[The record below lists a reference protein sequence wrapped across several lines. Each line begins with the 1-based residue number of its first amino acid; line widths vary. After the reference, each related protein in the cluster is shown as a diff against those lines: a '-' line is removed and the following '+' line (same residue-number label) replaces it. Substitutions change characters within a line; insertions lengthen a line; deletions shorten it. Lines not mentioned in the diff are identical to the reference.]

1 MLINYLKYVRK
12 LKGLESMA
20 VPKSGVRVVK
30 SSGDIEIFEPNV
42 IGRDCIEAG
51 IDFYTSAE
59 VASEV
64 AKRIYDRIST
74 KDIQAIMLEILYKKH
89 PEAAERYKRFHSVQ
103 VRTSRNTI
111 ENFDRKKITASLVRE
126 TRLPKELAETIA
138 RESEAELRKLKL
150 DFVSAPLI
158 REVVNVKLLEHGF
171 EDARADYTRL
181 GMPVYDATQI
191 IEVGSKEN
199 AALQNPEELHALMA
213 GTIFREYALLKIL
226 PLHLA
231 DAHMRG
237 EIHIHDLDYF
247 ATRPCSA
254 RHDLRLLLKNG
265 LKIGT
270 VKAAPAKSPEMAVLQ
285 AAKFLEVASTNLSR
299 EQSFD
304 FFNVYL
310 APYMQVEHERIKQI
324 AQIYIHESQ
333 SVLRGNQEIFLE
345 YGCPKSLSGT
355 AAVLPGGEVK
365 KSVTYSNFEEEARNF
380 AKALAEI
387 YLEGDHAGKPFYN
400 PRTYYALRTENKEG
414 YEEFLLLV
422 HKIAA
427 KFGTPYFLNLHSYP
441 ESNEKGSLQ
450 IVTLNLPRIAY
461 EAGGDEGKFYEILD
475 ERLNMAREV
484 IMIKRD
490 VIKHRMEQGLL
501 PFLTQEFE
509 GEEYYRLD
517 EVAHS
522 IGYVGAGEMVKAHT
536 GREIHESED
545 ALKFGLKVIKYIYE
559 TTQKWS
565 QDSGLNW
572 VITQAQSESAASRL
586 AKSDYGKFG
595 KKVVLR
601 RVGKDLRYEFSH
613 VRSDADIAVQQ
624 KLKLEGA
631 FHAFTSCA
639 IANIAVKDFK
649 PETLLDLSRQIVNTP
664 IRAWTYREVE

>member
-1 MLINYLKYVRK
+1 M
-12 LKGLESMA
+12 STQ
-20 VPKSGVRVVK
+20 KSGVRIVK
-30 SSGDIEIFEPNV
+30 SSGDTEIFEPNV
-42 IGRDCIEAG
+42 ISRDCIEAG

-64 AKRIYDRIST
+64 SKRVYDGIST
-74 KDIQAIMLEILYKKH
+74 KDIQAIMLEILYKRH
-89 PEAAERYKRFHSVQ
+89 PEAAERYKRFHGVQ

-138 RESEAELRKLKL
+138 RESEAELRRLKL

-171 EDARADYTRL
+171 EEARADYTRL

-191 IEVGSKEN
+191 IEVGSKEK
-199 AALQNPEELHALMA
+199 LQNPESLHALMA
-213 GTIFREYALLKIL
+213 GNIFKEYALLKIL

-237 EIHIHDLDYF
+237 EIHVHDLEYF
-247 ATRPCSA
+247 VTRPCSA
-254 RHDLRLLLKNG
+254 RHDLRRLLKNG
-265 LKIGT
+265 LEIGT
-270 VKAAPAKSPEMAVLQ
+270 IKAAPAKSAEMAVLQ
-285 AAKFLEVASTNLSR
+285 AAKFLEGVSTNFSR

-310 APYMQVEHERIKQI
+310 APYMRGLEYEHIKQI

-345 YGCPKSLSGT
+345 YGCPKSLSEVN
-355 AAVLPGGEVK
+355 AVLPGGEFK
-365 KSVTYSNFEEEARNF
+365 KGITYSNFEEEARAF
-380 AKALAEI
+380 GRALTEV
-387 YLEGDHAGKPFYN
+387 YFEGDNAGNSFPL
-400 PRTYYALRTENKEG
+400 PRPYYKLRRGDENKEG

-427 KFGTPYFLNLHSYP
+427 KFGAAYLLNLHSYSD
-441 ESNEKGSLQ
+441 SNEKGSLQ

-461 EAGGDEGKFYEILD
+461 EASGDEGKFYEILD
-475 ERLNMAREV
+475 ERLNMTREA

-490 VIKHRMEQGLL
+490 VIKHRMEQNLL

-517 EVAHS
+517 DASHS
-522 IGYVGAGEMVKAHT
+522 IGYLGAGEMVKAHT
-536 GREIHESED
+536 GREMYESEN
-545 ALKFGLKVIKYIYE
+545 ALNFGLRVIKYIYE

-565 QDSGLNW
+565 HDTGLNW
-572 VITQAQSESAASRL
+572 AVTQVRSESAASRL
-586 AKSDYGKFG
+586 AKSDYGKFSE
-595 KKVVLR
+595 KAVLR

-613 VRSDADIAVQQ
+613 VRSDADVAMQR
-624 KLKLEGA
+624 KLQLEGA
-631 FHAFTSCA
+631 FHAFNSGA
-639 IANIAVKDFK
+639 LADIAVKDFK
-649 PETLLDLSRQIVNTP
+649 PKTLLDLSKQIVNTP
-664 IRAWTYREVE
+664 IRAWTYKEVK

>member
-1 MLINYLKYVRK
+1 M
-12 LKGLESMA
+12 S
-20 VPKSGVRVVK
+20 VPKSGVRIVK
-30 SSGDIEIFEPNV
+30 SSGDTEIFEPNV
-42 IGRDCIEAG
+42 ISRDCIEAG

-64 AKRIYDRIST
+64 AKRTRDGMST
-74 KDIQAIMLEILYKKH
+74 KEIQGIMLEILQKKH

-103 VRTSRNTI
+103 VRTSKNTI

-171 EDARADYTRL
+171 EEARADYTRL

-199 AALQNPEELHALMA
+199 EALQNPEELHALMA

-247 ATRPCSA
+247 VTRPCSA

-265 LKIGT
+265 FDIGM
-270 VKAAPAKSPEMAVLQ
+270 VKVSPAKSAEAAVLQ
-285 AAKFLEVASTNLSR
+285 AAKFLEVASANFSR

-310 APYMQVEHERIKQI
+310 APYMQGLEYERIKNI
-324 AQIYIHESQ
+324 AQIYVHESQ
-333 SVLRGNQEIFLE
+333 SILRGSQEIFLE
-345 YGCPKSLSGT
+345 YGCPESLRNT
-355 AAVLPGGEVK
+355 IAVLPGGEVK
-365 KSVTYSNFEEEARNF
+365 KSVTYSDFEEGARNF
-380 AKALAEI
+380 ARALAEI
-387 YLEGDHAGKPFYN
+387 YLEGDRAGKPFYN
-400 PRTYYALRTENKEG
+400 PRTFYVLRKENKEG
-414 YEEFLLLV
+414 YEEFLLLT

-441 ESNEKGSLQ
+441 DSKEKGSLQ
-450 IVTLNLPRIAY
+450 IVTINLPRVAY
-461 EAGGDEGKFYEILD
+461 EANGNDTKFYEILD
-475 ERLNMAREV
+475 ERLNMAREA

-501 PFLTQEFE
+501 PFLTQKFE
-509 GEEYYRLD
+509 AGFLD
-517 EVAHS
+517 DASHS
-522 IGYVGAGEMVKAHT
+522 IGYLGAGETAKAHT
-536 GREIHESED
+536 GSEIHESED
-545 ALKFGLKVIKYIYE
+545 AFKFGLKVIKYIYE

-565 QDSGLNW
+565 HDSGLSW
-572 VITQAQSESAASRL
+572 AVTQAQSESAASRL
-586 AKSDYGKFG
+586 AKADYGKFSG
-595 KKVVLR
+595 KAVLR

-613 VRSDADIAVQQ
+613 VRSDADIAMQQ

-639 IANIAVKDFK
+639 IANIAVKDFRL
-649 PETLLDLSRQIVNTP
+649 ENLLELSRQVVNTP
-664 IRAWTYREVE
+664 IRACTYREVE

>member
-1 MLINYLKYVRK
+1 M
-12 LKGLESMA
+12 S
-20 VPKSGVRVVK
+20 VPKSGVRIVK
-30 SSGDIEIFEPNV
+30 SSGDTEIFEPNV
-42 IGRDCIEAG
+42 ISRDCIEAG

-64 AKRIYDRIST
+64 AKRIRDGIST
-74 KDIQAIMLEILYKKH
+74 KEIQAMMLEILHKKH
-89 PEAAERYKRFHSVQ
+89 PEAAERYKRFHGVQ

-138 RESEAELRKLKL
+138 RESDAELRKLKL

-158 REVVNVKLLEHGF
+158 REIVNVKLLEHGF
-171 EDARADYTRL
+171 EEARADYTRL

-199 AALQNPEELHALMA
+199 EALQNPEELHALMA
-213 GTIFREYALLKIL
+213 GNIFREYALLKIL

-247 ATRPCSA
+247 VTRPCSA

-265 LKIGT
+265 FDIGM
-270 VKAAPAKSPEMAVLQ
+270 VKVSPAKSAEAAVLQ
-285 AAKFLEVASTNLSR
+285 AAKFLEVVSTNFSR

-310 APYMQVEHERIKQI
+310 APYMQGLGYERIKQI
-324 AQIYIHESQ
+324 AQIYVHESQ
-333 SVLRGNQEIFLE
+333 SILRGSQEIFLE
-345 YGCPKSLSGT
+345 YGCPESLRNT
-355 AAVLPGGEVK
+355 IAVLPGGEVK

-387 YLEGDHAGKPFYN
+387 YLDGDRAGKPFYN
-400 PRTYYALRTENKEG
+400 PRTFYVLRKENKEG
-414 YEEFLLLV
+414 YDEFLLLV

-441 ESNEKGSLQ
+441 DSKEKGSLQ
-450 IVTLNLPRIAY
+450 IVTINLPRVAY
-461 EAGGDEGKFYEILD
+461 EANGNDTRFYEILD
-475 ERLNMAREV
+475 ERLNMAREA

-490 VIKHRMEQGLL
+490 VIKHRMEQNLL
-501 PFLTQEFE
+501 PFLTQKFE
-509 GEEYYRLD
+509 GGEYYSLD
-517 EVAHS
+517 DASHS
-522 IGYVGAGEMVKAHT
+522 IGYLGAGETAKAHT
-536 GREIHESED
+536 GSEIHESED
-545 ALKFGLKVIKYIYE
+545 ALKFGLKVVKYIYE

-565 QDSGLNW
+565 HDSGLSW
-572 VITQAQSESAASRL
+572 TVTQAQSESAASRL
-586 AKSDYGKFG
+586 ARADYGKFSE
-595 KKVVLR
+595 KAVLR

-613 VRSDADIAVQQ
+613 VRSDADIAMQQ
-624 KLKLEGA
+624 RLKLEGA

-639 IANIAVKDFK
+639 IANIAVKDFRL
-649 PETLLDLSRQIVNTP
+649 ENLLDLSRQVVNTP
-664 IRAWTYREVE
+664 IRAWAYREVE

>member
-12 LKGLESMA
+12 LKRLENMA
-20 VPKSGVRVVK
+20 ASKSGVRVVK
-30 SSGDIEIFEPNV
+30 SSGDIETFEPNV
-42 IGRDCIEAG
+42 ISRDCVEAG

-74 KDIQAIMLEILYKKH
+74 RDIQAMMLEILYKKH

-138 RESEAELRKLKL
+138 RESEAELRTLKL

-199 AALQNPEELHALMA
+199 AVLQNPESLHALMA
-213 GTIFREYALLKIL
+213 GNIFKEYALLKIL

-254 RHDLRLLLKNG
+254 RHDLRWVLRNG

-270 VKAAPAKSPEMAVLQ
+270 VKAAPAKSLEMAVLQ
-285 AAKFLEVASTNLSR
+285 AAKFLEVASTNFSR

-310 APYMQVEHERIKQI
+310 APYMQVEYGRIKQI

-333 SVLRGNQEIFLE
+333 SVLRRNQKIFLE
-345 YGCPKSLSGT
+345 YGCPKSLSET

-387 YLEGDHAGKPFYN
+387 YLEGDHTGKPFYN
-400 PRTYYALRTENKEG
+400 PRAYYILRKENKEG

-427 KFGTPYFLNLHSYP
+427 KFSTAYFLNLHSYA

-461 EAGGDEGKFYEILD
+461 EAGGDDTKFYEKLD
-475 ERLNMAREV
+475 ERLNMAREA

-501 PFLTQEFE
+501 PFLTQESE

-517 EVAHS
+517 ETSHS
-522 IGYVGAGEMVKAHT
+522 IAYIGAGEMVKAHT
-536 GREIHESED
+536 GEEMHESED
-545 ALKFGLKVIKYIYE
+545 ALKFGLRVIKYIYE

-565 QDSGLNW
+565 RDSGLNW
-572 VITQAQSESAASRL
+572 VVTQAQSESAASRL
-586 AKSDYGKFG
+586 AKSDYGKFSG
-595 KKVVLR
+595 NVVLR

-613 VRSDADIAVQQ
+613 IKSDADVAMQRRLQ
-624 KLKLEGA
+624 LEGA
-631 FHAFTSCA
+631 FHAFTSNA
-639 IANIAVKDFK
+639 VANIAVKDPT
-649 PETLLDLSRQIVNTP
+649 PETLLDLSMQIVNTP
-664 IRAWTYREVE
+664 IRAWTYKEVK